1 MERNPKPYLEDSF
14 AIDNETVEDTKGQI
28 GNAELVDHSRRLEK
42 KLWNVTEGVWCF
54 VGNGLSNQTFVE
66 GPEGLIVIDTG
77 ECVEEMTE
85 ALVAVRKE
93 TQLPI
98 AAVIY
103 THFHYVAGTKA
114 VFTSEERDDIPI
126 WGHERIAMN
135 RRSYGTE
142 LSAVAS
148 RGLIH
153 QFGIA
158 LPHSGIDSVINVG
171 LGLAYRNPE
180 HAPFTPGFVE
190 PNKTFTE
197 PLSVQIAGLQVHMSP
212 APSDADDSITIWFP
226 DLGVCVNNLIW
237 PVLFNVFAIRG
248 EEYRDPRILL
258 AGIDHILSLSPEVV
272 IGTHGP
278 PIVGAELAENEI
290 TRYRD
295 RIQFLWDQTVR
306 GINKG
311 MDLEQLTQF
320 VQLPKSE
327 EESYLTRQFYGLAE
341 HHVRQIHNGLRGWF
355 DGNPAKLFP
364 DNPSDRAE
372 KLVHGF
378 GGVERTQAI
387 ADEAFAKGDLRWAI
401 ELSSVLLEYHNS
413 SEEDNSADMERASKL
428 LANSLRK
435 VAQKTTAA
443 NIRNWCLTYALEL
456 EGLLNLE
463 RHRRHK
469 FSRSVVMSNPPSST
483 VHALRVL
490 LNPDR
495 AEGFCQELRWEFENG
510 ENTGLLIRNQVAI
523 PTDGKDAHLAIRL
536 SIETWADLLSGSLTL
551 SDSLH
556 SKIATT
562 DTSEEIT
569 TFLSHFDLPSI
580 TQ

>member
-1 MERNPKPYLEDSF
+1 MERNQKLYLQDSF
-14 AIDNETVEDTKGQI
+14 AISNETVEDARGQI
-28 GNAELVDHSRRLEK
+28 GNADLVDHSRRLHK
-42 KLWNVTEGVWCF
+42 RLWNVAEGVWCF
-54 VGNGLSNQTFVE
+54 VGNGLSNQTFIE
-66 GPEGLIVIDTG
+66 GPEGLIAIDTG
-77 ECVEEMTE
+77 ECIEEMTE
-85 ALVAVRKE
+85 ALVAIRKE
-93 TQLPI
+93 TQAPI

-114 VFTSEERDDIPI
+114 IFASEKRDDIPI
-126 WGHERIAMN
+126 WGHERITMN

-158 LPHSGIDSVINVG
+158 LPESGIDSVINVG
-171 LGLAYRNPE
+171 LGLSYRNPE
-180 HAPFTPGFVE
+180 HAPFTPGFIE
-190 PNKTFTE
+190 PNQTFTK
-197 PLSVQIAGLQVHMSP
+197 PLTVQIAGLEVHMSP

-258 AGIDHILSLSPEVV
+258 TGIDYILSLSPEVV

-278 PIVGAELAENEI
+278 PIIGTDRSKAEI

-311 MDLEQLTQF
+311 MNLEQLTQF
-320 VQLPKSE
+320 VQLPTSE

-355 DGNPAKLFP
+355 DGSPAKLFP
-364 DNPSDRAE
+364 ENPSARAK
-372 KLVHGF
+372 KLINGF
-378 GGVERTQAI
+378 GGVEKAQAI
-387 ADEAFAKGDLRWAI
+387 ADEAFAEGDLRWAI
-401 ELSSVLLEYHNS
+401 ELSSVLLEYHLSFESNN
-413 SEEDNSADMERASKL
+413 EDAIERDSKL
-428 LANSLRK
+428 LANCLRT

-463 RHRRHK
+463 RHRKHR
-469 FSRSVVMSNPPSST
+469 FSRSVVMANPPSST

-490 LNPDR
+490 LDPNLAIDY
-495 AEGFCQELRWEFENG
+495 EQELRWEFENG
-510 ENTGLLIRNQVAI
+510 ETTGVLIRNQVAI
-523 PTDGKDAHLAIRL
+523 PTDGKDAHLVIRL
-536 SIETWADLLSGSLTL
+536 SIETWADLLSGTLSL
-551 SDSLH
+551 SDSLI
-556 SKIATT
+556 SKISTSN
-562 DTSEEIT
+562 TSEEIT
-569 TFLSHFDLPSI
+569 KFLSHFDLPSL